1 MVATFKVLVIDDET
15 NYPTAFK
22 FLLESKGDN
31 VVYLASSGQQ
41 GLEMA
46 KDKRPNLIF
55 LDVMMPGLDG
65 IEVLKRLKSDK
76 ELKNIPVIMLTAVG
90 TEKARAETLNLS
102 VEGYLNKPLEMEVL
116 LDKIEEIKNKTKIP

>member
-1 MVATFKVLVIDDET
+1 MVATFKVLVIDDEV

-31 VVYLASSGQQ
+31 AVYLASSGQE

-65 IEVLKRLKSDK
+65 IEVLKRLKGDK

-90 TEKARAETLNLS
+90 TEKARAETLNLN

-116 LDKIEEIKNKTKIP
+116 LSKIEEIKNKTK